1 MEKQNTI
8 SKHAKRRANKK
19 AQKEANG
26 GTQED
31 QSRDQQIKENE
42 YAAGG
47 VKSNEEMKD
56 EEPIVEKK
64 QAAP

>member
-26 GTQED
+26 GEKED
-31 QSRDQQIKENE
+31 QSRDAQIKENE
-42 YAAGG
+42 YTANEI
-47 VKSNEEMKD
+47 KSNEEMKD